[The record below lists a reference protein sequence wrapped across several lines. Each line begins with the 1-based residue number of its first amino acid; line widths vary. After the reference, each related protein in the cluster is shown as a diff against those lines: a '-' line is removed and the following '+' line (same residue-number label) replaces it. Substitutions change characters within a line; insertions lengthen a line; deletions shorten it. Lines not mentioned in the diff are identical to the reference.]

1 MGAGLR
7 DGVPS
12 SPGDDQEALLFV
24 EAAPALETHS
34 ASVSTSWRTY
44 LGLYLVEVISKV
56 IGTPHPGWLPIG
68 RSVTKTASDLGI
80 TDTCAAQEDP
90 PGDRHADPAGFSV
103 QRCCAVLGVM
113 PQRYYAYR
121 HRPLSPTQP
130 FGAPPSGRRP
140 RCNARP

>member
-80 TDTCAAQEDP
+80 TDTCAAQKDP
-90 PGDRHADPAGFSV
+90 PGDRHAT
-103 QRCCAVLGVM
+103 RRRVLG
-113 PQRYYAYR
+113 P
-121 HRPLSPTQP
+121 PLLSGAGRDAAEVLRLP
-130 FGAPPSGRRP
+130 APPVVADTAVRR
-140 RCNARP
+140 